1 MNFERTWLTPK
12 ATSPALQ
19 VLVNVGLWT
28 LWLWLY
34 RPIFNYLGVI
44 FAREDFRTNQ
54 LVLIGALVLI
64 ALQVRQGNLRPRLH
78 AAPHL
83 YWPALSLALGGS
95 ALFLLSERTLDVNT
109 LSASLFG
116 LATYG
121 LLGLW
126 MEPRSWRDGL
136 PAALL
141 LIGALPFGEHMQ
153 TFIGYPARLLTAA
166 IVREGWAAL
175 GASSIGLDT
184 ILVFENGVS
193 QVDLPCSGVKS
204 LWTGGLFFL
213 AATWIE
219 RRPLSWRWVLSAV
232 AFVLLLFAANV
243 LRVGVLIGVGP
254 VLGWPLLAQ
263 MLHVPLGVLG
273 FVAACAAAALMLKA
287 QPARPIVHL
296 AAQNLPQPAALPVLL
311 AGAFLG
317 FSFLYV
323 PRPQSPIILHAAQW
337 QLPAGLRTTPLPLN
351 PIEVEWL
358 TRDVAE
364 SAIRERFEWGNLSGS
379 FMIVTSQ
386 SWRAHHRPERCFEV
400 FGLKVDD
407 SRTYLMRTD
416 FPLRAVTVSEASG
429 ARSLSAAYWFQS
441 ATRTTD
447 DYAQRIWADVTPRP
461 ERWVLVSILFDD
473 GQSLADPEAQ
483 TLVLA
488 LHEMIAERFSKGDW
502 P

>member
-1 MNFERTWLTPK
+1 MQISKTWAAQSATP
-12 ATSPALQ
+12 AMCGLIN
-19 VLVNVGLWT
+19 LGLWA

-34 RPIFNYLGVI
+34 RPIFNYLSII
-44 FAREDFRTNQ
+44 FSREDFRTNQ

-64 ALQVRQGNLRPRLH
+64 ALQVRQGNLRPRLN

-83 YWPALSLALGGS
+83 YWPALLLALGGS
-95 ALFLLSERTLDVNT
+95 LLFLLSERTLDVNT

-141 LIGALPFGEHMQ
+141 LIGALPFGEHMH
-153 TFIGYPARLLTAA
+153 TFIGYPARIFTAA
-166 IVREGWAAL
+166 VVKEGWAAL
-175 GASSIGLDT
+175 GVTSMGVDT

-219 RRPLSWRWVLSAV
+219 RRPLSLRWLLSAAV
-232 AFVLLLFAANV
+232 FVLLLFAANV
-243 LRVGVLIGVGP
+243 ARVAVLIGVGQ

-273 FVAACAAAALMLKA
+273 FVAACAAAALMLRA
-287 QPARPIVHL
+287 QPARLTSQP
-296 AAQNLPQPAALPVLL
+296 ATPNLPQPAALPFLL

-317 FSFLYV
+317 FSFLYA
-323 PRPQSPIILHAAQW
+323 PRPQSQVVLHAARW
-337 QLPAGLRTTPLPLN
+337 QLPAGLHTTPIPLK

-364 SAIRERFEWGNLSGS
+364 SALRERFEWGGLSGS
-379 FMIVTSQ
+379 FMLVTSQ

-400 FGLKVDD
+400 FGVKVDD
-407 SRTYLMRTD
+407 SRTYLMNTA
-416 FPLRAVTVSEASG
+416 FPLRAVTVSDAAG
-429 ARSLSAAYWFQS
+429 RSLKAVYWFQS
-441 ATRTTD
+441 ATRQTD
-447 DYAQRIWADVTPRP
+447 DYAQRIWADVTVRP

-473 GQSLADPEAQ
+473 GQGVENPEAQ
-483 TLVLA
+483 TLILA
-488 LHEMIAERFSKGDW
+488 LQKMVAERFSTGDW

>member
-1 MNFERTWLTPK
+1 MQISKTWAEQT
-12 ATSPALQ
+12 ASPAARGLI
-19 VLVNVGLWT
+19 NVSLWA

-34 RPIFNYLGVI
+34 RPIFNYLSII
-44 FAREDFRTNQ
+44 FSREDFRTNQ

-64 ALQVRQGNLRPRLH
+64 ALQVRQGNLRLRWN

-83 YWPALSLALGGS
+83 YWPALLLALGGS

-126 MEPRSWRDGL
+126 MEPQTWRFGL

-153 TFIGYPARLLTAA
+153 TFIGYPVRLLTAA
-166 IVREGWAAL
+166 LARDGWAAL
-175 GASSIGLDT
+175 GAPSLGVDT

-219 RRPLSWRWVLSAV
+219 RRPLNFRWLLSAAV
-232 AFVLLLFAANV
+232 FGLLLLAANV
-243 LRVGVLIGVGP
+243 LRVAVLIGAGP

-287 QPARPIVHL
+287 QPTRPSLAH
-296 AAQNLPQPAALPVLL
+296 AAQNLPQPAALPVVL
-311 AGAFLG
+311 AGAFLL
-317 FSFLYV
+317 FSFLYA
-323 PRPQSPIILHAAQW
+323 PRPQSEIILHAARW
-337 QLPAGLRTTPLPLN
+337 QLPAGLRTTPIALK

-364 SAIRERFEWGNLSGS
+364 SALRERFEWGGLSGS

-400 FGLKVDD
+400 LGVKVDD
-407 SRTYLMRTD
+407 SRTYLMQAD
-416 FPLRAVTVSEASG
+416 FPLRAVTVSD
-429 ARSLSAAYWFQS
+429 ARGRSSKAVYWFQS
-441 ATRTTD
+441 ATRITD
-447 DYAQRIWADVTPRP
+447 DYAQRIWADVTVRP
-461 ERWVLVSILFDD
+461 ERWVLVSIVFDN
-473 GQSLADPEAQ
+473 GAGVESPEAQ
-483 TLVLA
+483 TLILA
-488 LHEMIAERFSKGDW
+488 LQKMVSERFAQGDW